1 VLHFDTEFTDP
12 FEILNPLNDGR
23 AVDLDEYLRNT
34 APDSIAP
41 VYPPEYIAP
50 NDAPFTVDELV
61 MGVEINGESRAFPVG
76 LMRNREMVND
86 TIGGVPVL
94 VSWCPVCVTG
104 LVHDRRIEGEVFTF
118 GNEGVLFMNA
128 MTWWDHKTASVWS
141 QPWGMVILGDLKG
154 TQLTQIPYEFTT
166 WGAWLDDH
174 PSTLVLTDERGFS
187 YGPQEVTDAF
197 VIGVAIQDQARGF
210 YYKSIEEVGVHNDEL
225 GQFPVAVIVNAETRE
240 IDILLRDGLGTPADD
255 KVEVPDLLTFA
266 KSADGIITDVETGS
280 SWDVERGIALDGP
293 LRGTHIQK
301 VPYQSSFDWAWND
314 FFPGAGLWGD
324 RKR

>member
-1 VLHFDTEFTDP
+1 MIAIRIPHARRLLPMILGLAGLISIGCGSSPEATPTIAPIPTQSGANLIFAAPTATPSPVLHFDTEFTDP

-41 VYPPEYIAP
+41 VYTPEYIAP
-50 NDAPFTVDELV
+50 NDAPLTVDELV

-166 WGAWLDDH
+166 WAHGWMII
-174 PSTLVLTDERGFS
+174 
-187 YGPQEVTDAF
+187 PQ
-197 VIGVAIQDQARGF
+197 R
-210 YYKSIEEVGVHNDEL
+210 
-225 GQFPVAVIVNAETRE
+225 
-240 IDILLRDGLGTPADD
+240 
-255 KVEVPDLLTFA
+255 
-266 KSADGIITDVETGS
+266 S
-280 SWDVERGIALDGP
+280 S
-293 LRGTHIQK
+293 
-301 VPYQSSFDWAWND
+301 
-314 FFPGAGLWGD
+314 
-324 RKR
+324 